1 MKEFLKRYFME
12 QNLHYKALLLKG
24 ILYAYL
30 LGSFLS
36 MFLAMWEGDYLAL
49 KILII
54 SSILSIILLWQF
66 HTYKNIEFI
75 SLVWLWAISISIFI
89 LVVANGF
96 RLEIVLALLIPL
108 LAAMLLSRRML
119 LIHGSV
125 FFSIFFSILLYGY
138 LVHPEYIF
146 FSDINIISTFLTLLF
161 FMLAIAVIYH
171 LYIES
176 AYKELASSN
185 EEKEILLQ
193 EIHHRVK
200 NNLNMMSSIL
210 GLQGKSN
217 NPETLKLINANRQRL
232 DSIAIVHEILYA
244 SKNFTH
250 INFKDYVEKL
260 SHHLLFACSK
270 EKIRIKIESQDILL
284 YLDTMVSLGLIMQE
298 LLTNSLKYAV
308 ENGGYIDIKLSY
320 IENDLYILSYSDSGV
335 NTMKNVSK
343 GLGIKL
349 IELKMKQLDG
359 QMVLD
364 KSKGFSYEIHFYNRH
379 LAKLSY

>member
-1 MKEFLKRYFME
+1 MDK
-12 QNLHYKALLLKG
+12 NLDYKALLLRG

-30 LGSFLS
+30 LGSFIS
-36 MFLAMWEGDYLAL
+36 VFLAIWEGDYLAV
-49 KILII
+49 KILVI

-66 HTYKNIEFI
+66 HKYKNLELI
-75 SLVWLWAISISIFI
+75 SLIWLWAISLSIFI
-89 LVVANGF
+89 LVVGNGF

-138 LVHPEYIF
+138 VVHPEYIF

-185 EEKEILLQ
+185 AEKEILLQ

-210 GLQGKSN
+210 GLQAKSD
-217 NPETLKLINANRQRL
+217 NPETLKLIQANRQRL
-232 DSIAIVHEILYA
+232 DSIAMVHEILYD

-250 INFKDYVEKL
+250 INFKDYIDKL
-260 SHHLLFACSK
+260 THHLLFACSK
-270 EKIRIKIESQDILL
+270 EKISIRIDSQDILL
-284 YLDTMVSLGLIMQE
+284 YLDTMASLGLIMQE

-308 ENGGYIDIKLSY
+308 DNGGYIDIKLSY
-320 IENDLYILSYSDSGV
+320 IENDLYTLSYSDSGV
-335 NTMKNVSK
+335 DTINEVSK

-349 IELKMKQLDG
+349 IELKTKQLDG
-359 QMVLD
+359 QMFLD
-364 KSKGFSYEIHFYNRH
+364 KSEGFSYKINFYN
-379 LAKLSY
+379 KNI